1 MKKKKYYN
9 GGKMDPSQ
17 QQDLAGVLGV
27 ASSIAPM
34 FGPVG
39 IGVGLAAGLGAT
51 ALNNSAE
58 KKMRGPHLST
68 FSGYANGGNIDPLA
82 QLLSQSNALRSLYAQ
97 PLRTN
102 YDNSRDFQYQPIS
115 QSYMEGSGPSKS
127 KSKDRFR
134 ERANGGMI
142 DVNSSSMEV
151 NGNPNQIDS
160 VYYPDKNVYLD
171 DQEIVKNNFVFS
183 NRIKNP
189 LTGNSF
195 AKDSKKIENST
206 GKAETRLKNSSDPI
220 SENTIKRNNTNSEKL
235 AQMQEIIATSMGKRD
250 NQTMGYATG
259 GPFDPLPGQQYMEIY
274 SGPNGVKQYYDPYNN
289 RQVFRKPETGTYFA
303 ARDNYALP
311 AKDLIAQHLQAY
323 PGTTQIQQTSQ
334 PQTPTVPARPKMEW
348 GSIWGTDRKPVQQST
363 PVVSNSQAMSGYD
376 PMTGN
381 KGFKFPVN
389 PQVPIIPQTS
399 RDTTGPVPFIPNF
412 DPVNPSPVKSD
423 PLDSVK
429 PSPVNNV
436 KRSPVNSVKPLP
448 GKSWKPVPDSEWD
461 PNMYKLDPRLQLD
474 YPIDTI
480 PYMKQEGV
488 PMAYNTG
495 LNPVSSMNPTSV
507 PILGS
512 NSRNIV
518 GNEGSAATPE
528 QAQNQSYSNNFTT
541 GDYMQIAAALSRAGN
556 FQKTEMETPNLD
568 LTKITRNAYDVNPVL
583 GQNNR
588 NYQNAL
594 NNTTTSSPNL
604 RRAIAN
610 QLYGQKLNQDSNS
623 LEQYQQMNNQAT
635 TQYEDRLSNQ
645 RRFNAQQT
653 GYTQDINA
661 RNRGAGMN
669 ARQAAF
675 DQLGTVGV
683 MLNKR
688 KENQTYIN
696 ALKVRYPDISDSVLK
711 DILG

>member
-1 MKKKKYYN
+1 MKKKYFG

-68 FSGYANGGNIDPLA
+68 FAGYVNGGSIDPLDT
-82 QLLSQSNALRSLYAQ
+82 LISRSSALKRLYKKPFNI
-97 PLRTN
+97 PLQFSTDNTN
-102 YDNSRDFQYQPIS
+102 FQYVPIS

-151 NGNPNQIDS
+151 NGNPNKIDS
-160 VYYPDKNVYLD
+160 VYYPEKNVYLD
-171 DQEIVKNNFVFS
+171 DQEIVKNNFVYS
-183 NRIKNP
+183 NRITNP
-189 LTGNSF
+189 LSGNSF
-195 AKDSKKIENST
+195 AKDSKKIESST
-206 GKAETRLKNSSDPI
+206 AKAEKRLKNSSDPI
-220 SENTIKRNNTNSEKL
+220 SENTIKRNEASAERL
-235 AQMQEIIATSMGKRD
+235 AHIQEIVAEKMGKRD
-250 NQTMGYATG
+250 SKAMGYATG

-303 ARDNYALP
+303 ARDNYTLP
-311 AKDLIAQHLQAY
+311 TKDLIEQHLRTY
-323 PGTTQIQQTSQ
+323 PGTTQAQ
-334 PQTPTVPARPKMEW
+334 VP
-348 GSIWGTDRKPVQQST
+348 QQSTT
-363 PVVSNSQAMSGYD
+363 PVVSNSQVMSGYD

-381 KGFKFPVN
+381 KGFDFPIT
-389 PQVPIIPQTS
+389 PQPFKSTS
-399 RDTTGPVPFIPNF
+399 APGPLDFIPRLPDNANTTTP
-412 DPVNPSPVKSD
+412 DS
-423 PLDSVK
+423 LDAVK
-429 PSPVNNV
+429 PSPVSSV

-448 GKSWKPVPDSEWD
+448 SNSFKLPPDSEWD
-461 PNMYKLDPRLQLD
+461 PNMYKIPPALQLD

-480 PYMKQEGV
+480 PYMKEQGV
-488 PMAYNTG
+488 PYKSDGLGPVESMYPNQVPKLGSDPRNTIPTSIDPS
-495 LNPVSSMNPTSV
+495 NPTAPVS
-507 PILGS
+507 GY
-512 NSRNIV
+512 RD
-518 GNEGSAATPE
+518 G
-528 QAQNQSYSNNFTT
+528 FTT

-556 FQKTEMETPNLD
+556 FQKAEMETPNLD
-568 LTKITRNAYDVNPVL
+568 LTNITKNAYDVNPVL

-594 NNTTTSSPNL
+594 NNTTASSPNL

-623 LEQYQQMNNQAT
+623 LEQYQQMNNQAA

-675 DQLGTVGV
+675 DQLGTVGI

-688 KENQTYIN
+688 KESQAYIN

>member
-1 MKKKKYYN
+1 MKRKYFG

-68 FSGYANGGNIDPLA
+68 FAGYAGGGSIDPLN
-82 QLLSQSNALRSLYAQ
+82 QLLNQSRVLRNLYSQSVAI
-97 PLRTN
+97 PTLRTN
-102 YDNSRDFQYQPIS
+102 YDNDKNFQYQPIS
-115 QSYMEGSGPSKS
+115 QNYMESSGPTKS

-151 NGNPNQIDS
+151 NGNPNQVDS
-160 VYYPDKNVYLD
+160 VYYPEKNVYLD
-171 DQEIVKNNFVFS
+171 DQEIVKNNFVYS
-183 NRIKNP
+183 NRITNP
-189 LTGNSF
+189 LSGNSF
-195 AKDSKKIENST
+195 AKDSKKIESST
-206 GKAETRLKNSSDPI
+206 AKAEKRLKNSSDPI
-220 SENTIKRNNTNSEKL
+220 SENTIKRNEASAERL
-235 AQMQEIIATSMGKRD
+235 AQIQEIVAEKMGKRD
-250 NQTMGYATG
+250 PQVMGYANG

-311 AKDLIAQHLQAY
+311 AKDLIAQHLKAY
-323 PGTTQIQQTSQ
+323 PGTTQAQ
-334 PQTPTVPARPKMEW
+334 VP
-348 GSIWGTDRKPVQQST
+348 QQSTT
-363 PVVSNSQAMSGYD
+363 PVVSNSQVMSGYD

-381 KGFKFPVN
+381 KGFQFPITPQLPRDSSAPGPLDFIPGDFDPTPNPVN
-389 PQVPIIPQTS
+389 
-399 RDTTGPVPFIPNF
+399 
-412 DPVNPSPVKSD
+412 
-423 PLDSVK
+423 SVK
-429 PSPVNNV
+429 PSPVESV
-436 KRSPVNSVKPLP
+436 KRSPVRGVKPLP
-448 GKSWKPVPDSEWD
+448 AKTWKPVPDSEFD
-461 PNMYKLDPRLQLD
+461 PNMYKRDPMTYLD
-474 YPIDTI
+474 YPMETI
-480 PYMKQEGV
+480 PYMKEQGV
-488 PMAYNTG
+488 PYKSDG
-495 LNPVSSMNPTSV
+495 LNPVESMYPNQVPKLGSDPRNTIPTSIDPSNPTAPVS
-507 PILGS
+507 GY
-512 NSRNIV
+512 RD
-518 GNEGSAATPE
+518 G
-528 QAQNQSYSNNFTT
+528 FTT

-556 FQKTEMETPNLD
+556 FQKAEMETPNLD
-568 LTKITRNAYDVNPVL
+568 LTNITKNAYDVNPVL

-594 NNTTTSSPNL
+594 NNTTASSPNL

-623 LEQYQQMNNQAT
+623 LEQYQQMNNQAA

-675 DQLGTVGV
+675 DQLGTVGI

-688 KENQTYIN
+688 KESQAYIN